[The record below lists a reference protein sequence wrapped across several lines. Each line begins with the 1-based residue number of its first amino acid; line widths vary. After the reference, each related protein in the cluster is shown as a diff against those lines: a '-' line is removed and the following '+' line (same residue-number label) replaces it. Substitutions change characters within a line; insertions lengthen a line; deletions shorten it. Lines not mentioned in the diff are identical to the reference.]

1 MVSLD
6 SKYGGLKEFYKLLSD
21 FRYHKPVNNE
31 TKIVK
36 NRIMNN
42 VNQLQNKYFG
52 YLQKIMIVRIYTKKI
67 KIFFDPNQFKA
78 LCKKKLKL
86 NSTEENTEGEMQKS
100 LWFEINRKEFEEST
114 EDIYN
119 NQDNKDSKIIV
130 NKKIII

>member
-21 FRYHKPVNNE
+21 FRDHKPVNNE

-67 KIFFDPNQFKA
+67 KFFF
-78 LCKKKLKL
+78 
-86 NSTEENTEGEMQKS
+86 
-100 LWFEINRKEFEEST
+100 
-114 EDIYN
+114 
-119 NQDNKDSKIIV
+119 
-130 NKKIII
+130 